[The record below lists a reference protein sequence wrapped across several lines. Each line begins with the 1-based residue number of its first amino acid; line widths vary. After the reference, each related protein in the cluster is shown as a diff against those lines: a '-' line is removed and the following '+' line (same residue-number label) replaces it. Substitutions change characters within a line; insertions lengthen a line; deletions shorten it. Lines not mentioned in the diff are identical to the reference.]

1 MRVTLL
7 VNPDTWQV
15 QTVKVDE
22 MSHALCLLDA
32 FHLTFT
38 SGKHLFM
45 LEPASVTTAE
55 AHTCIA
61 PLGRRISLEW
71 CIWWLQQQRGQ
82 QQRGQLFDVLRLVRV
97 AVAVLASAIGRG
109 SEVAGRSICGL
120 VHVGRLCLRRVIFVS
135 SNGSHASLPP

>member
-71 CIWWLQQQRGQ
+71 CIWWLQQHVASSSVASSLTCLGWSVWPLPSLRARSGVARKWPSGQ
-82 QQRGQLFDVLRLVRV
+82 IVVWSTS
-97 AVAVLASAIGRG
+97 ASNA
-109 SEVAGRSICGL
+109 RS
-120 VHVGRLCLRRVIFVS
+120 V
-135 SNGSHASLPP
+135 